1 MTPWLAV
8 SGAGVLA
15 AAVTVTRH
23 WLVVRRYRRSLR
35 LRLGRGMEICF
46 YLHENY
52 VMNLYLQ
59 GEYEALNQE
68 IEETRRSGSHIGA
81 NADIGVGLAATAGRE
96 SVRETVSRYI
106 KNVGPISVIGLIVRE
121 MERKNEIAYANLS
134 NSSFE
139 PNRGLDEALR
149 STGGDEVVPSAR
161 LSELGPFVFV
171 SLMGRFE
178 KTDNTEDPDIRG
190 ETTTLFASYG
200 PENEKWQVKVT
211 CGNDQFLENV
221 PSGGFWAR
229 CVGRIQGFDPAT
241 RELVM
246 DPVLAIYR

>member
-8 SGAGVLA
+8 SGAGLLGI
-15 AAVTVTRH
+15 AVTVALR
-23 WLVVRRYRRSLR
+23 WLVVRRYRRS

-59 GEYEALNQE
+59 GEYKALNQE
-68 IEETRRSGSHIGA
+68 IEETRRSASHIGA
-81 NADIGVGLAATAGRE
+81 NVDAGVGVVAGAGRE
-96 SVRETVSRYI
+96 SVMETVSRYI

-121 MERKNEIAYANLS
+121 MEQKNGIVYANLS
-134 NSSFE
+134 DNSFE
-139 PNRGLDEALR
+139 PNRGLDKALR
-149 STGGDEVVPSAR
+149 SSGADEVVPAAR
-161 LSELGPFVFV
+161 LSELGPLVFV

-178 KTDNTEDPDIRG
+178 KAGNAEDPGVPG

-200 PENEKWQVKVT
+200 PEDEKWQVKVT
-211 CGNDQFLENV
+211 CGNDQFLEKV

-229 CVGRIQGFDPAT
+229 CVGRIQRFDHET